1 MLNNR
6 PSDEF
11 IDEEKRVRVGL
22 FASDA
27 APTLSPS
34 DPAYWADFEQKR
46 QADEAARMAEYRAIG
61 EVTTN
66 PQLALQRVEQQQR
79 DARATFD
86 SMSRDHTALDAEYAN
101 YSRSLGGQPA
111 PVRDSAALDNEYLAY
126 CRSFGS

>member
-1 MLNNR
+1 MLNKLD
-6 PSDEF
+6 DERLAA
-11 IDEEKRVRVGL
+11 EKRVTVPL
-22 FASDA
+22 MMSDS
-27 APTLSPS
+27 APQPLSVS
-34 DPAYWADFEQKR
+34 DPQYWVDFEQKR